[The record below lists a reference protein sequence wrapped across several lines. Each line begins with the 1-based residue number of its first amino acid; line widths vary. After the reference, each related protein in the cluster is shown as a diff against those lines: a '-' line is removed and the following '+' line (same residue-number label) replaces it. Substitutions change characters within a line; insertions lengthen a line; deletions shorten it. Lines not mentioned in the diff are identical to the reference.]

1 MFIRRE
7 DGLAGKGVTMTKREA
22 ELIEQ
27 GWQRRFVAAE
37 PRLGEMAALYEQ
49 TGFEVHLEPL
59 PAVEAPDKES
69 PQGRCEEC
77 MICCR
82 GFEDR
87 YQVIYTRP
95 KGRGKSAG
103 KKRDRKREALE

>member
-1 MFIRRE
+1 
-7 DGLAGKGVTMTKREA
+7 MTKREE

-37 PRLGEMAALYEQ
+37 SRLSEMAAVYEE

-59 PAVEAPDKES
+59 STVEEPDKDRE
-69 PQGRCEEC
+69 RCGEC
-77 MICCR
+77 MICFK
-82 GFEDR
+82 GFEDQ

-95 KGRGKSAG
+95 KGDGPEEG
-103 KKRDRKREALE
+103 